1 LKDLDDFFI
10 KIPTEKKVIRP
21 MTDFTATSC
30 SCRSTAVLEPSD
42 RLDSEHRDV
51 ADEKSLCSRCL
62 IGSIEMPSRYSREEI
77 KFYRDVAL
85 APIYPSQKRH
95 RADDLF
101 YRDVALVPIY
111 GCPGAK

>member
-1 LKDLDDFFI
+1 
-10 KIPTEKKVIRP
+10 

-30 SCRSTAVLEPSD
+30 SCRSTAVLEPND

-85 APIYPSQKRH
+85 APIYPSLKRH
-95 RADDLF
+95 RADDFFTVTSRSCRSTAVLEPSD
-101 YRDVALVPIY
+101 RHNSDVAISPMNNRCAADV
-111 GCPGAK
+111 